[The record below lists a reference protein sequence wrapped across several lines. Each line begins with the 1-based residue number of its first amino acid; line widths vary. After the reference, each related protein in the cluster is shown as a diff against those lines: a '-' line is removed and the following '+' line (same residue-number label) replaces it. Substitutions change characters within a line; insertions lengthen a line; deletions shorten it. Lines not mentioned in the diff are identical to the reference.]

1 MPFTPDRIARVNALL
16 KREIADSLEKLCI
29 SIPGALISVVKVNT
43 SSTLR
48 NATVYVSVFGGK
60 NAAENLEEKALE
72 LLENRRIDIQN
83 CVSRDVILKYTPV
96 LRFVSD
102 HNIAEGDRVL
112 AILRELEEG
121 DNNK

>member
-29 SIPGALISVVKVNT
+29 SLPGALISVVKVNT

-60 NAAENLEEKALE
+60 NAGADVEEKAIE
-72 LLENRRIDIQN
+72 LLESRRADIQN
-83 CVSRDVILKYTPV
+83 YVSKYVVLKYTPV
-96 LRFVSD
+96 LRFVAD

-121 DNNK
+121 EKNK

>member
-1 MPFTPDRIARVNALL
+1 MRI
-16 KREIADSLEKLCI
+16 
-29 SIPGALISVVKVNT
+29 
-43 SSTLR
+43 STLR

-72 LLENRRIDIQN
+72 LLESRRIDIQN

-96 LRFVSD
+96 LRFVAD

-121 DNNK
+121 ENNK

>member
-29 SIPGALISVVKVNT
+29 SLPGALISVVKVNT

-48 NATVYVSVFGGK
+48 NATVYVSVFGRK
-60 NAAENLEEKALE
+60 NMPENLEEQALE
-72 LLENRRIDIQN
+72 LLESRRSDIQN
-83 CVSRDVILKYTPV
+83 CISRDVVLKYTPV
-96 LRFVSD
+96 LRFVAD

-112 AILRELEEG
+112 AILRELEEEEK
-121 DNNK
+121 NK

>member
-1 MPFTPDRIARVNALL
+1 M
-16 KREIADSLEKLCI
+16 
-29 SIPGALISVVKVNT
+29 VKVNT

-60 NAAENLEEKALE
+60 NAGADIEEKALE
-72 LLENRRIDIQN
+72 LLESRRVDIQN
-83 CVSRDVILKYTPV
+83 CISRDVVLKYTPV
-96 LRFVSD
+96 LRFVAD

-121 DNNK
+121 ELNK